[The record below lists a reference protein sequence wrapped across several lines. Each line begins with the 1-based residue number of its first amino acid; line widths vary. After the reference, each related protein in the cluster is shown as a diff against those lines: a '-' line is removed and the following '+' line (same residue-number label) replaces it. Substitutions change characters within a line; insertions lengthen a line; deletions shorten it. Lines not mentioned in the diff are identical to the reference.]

1 MNSQLK
7 KILLICF
14 GGLGDVILFYPL
26 IKTVKDLYP
35 DSKISILVEPRSK
48 VVAEKNSNISKVI
61 TFDLKN
67 KPKIKDYLS
76 LINQLRSEKFDIAL
90 SMGRSPM
97 VPVLL
102 FLSGAKQRI
111 GYSTNKLKFLYTK
124 CVELNENQYAAKMY
138 FDLLKGLGIDTDK
151 FNPVPEINICK
162 SDFKWAEQFINDNK
176 IDLEKDK
183 LVVVHPG
190 ASKISKEKNII
201 KTWSPIKWASL
212 INHLLLKDVKV
223 ILTGGPD
230 DQEDISIILDNI
242 NNNSDLL
249 INAYGATKNLDQ
261 LGAILKFSD
270 LLVCIDSAPMNVGIG
285 VGVPIVAIFGPTN
298 EKKLVPN
305 NNDKFTPVRINLE
318 CTPCLW
324 DKRQTTC
331 ENLSC
336 LKQLEVEHV
345 LEKVIEKLDLKCLV

>member
-7 KILLICF
+7 KILLVCF

-35 DSKISILVEPRSK
+35 DSLISILVEPRSK
-48 VVAEKNSNISKVI
+48 IAAEKNSNISKVI

-67 KPKIKDYLS
+67 KPSIIDYLS
-76 LINQLRSEKFDIAL
+76 LINNLRNEKFDIAI
-90 SMGRSPM
+90 SMGKSSM
-97 VPVLL
+97 VPLLL

-124 CVELNENQYAAKMY
+124 SVDLNENQYAAKMY

-151 FNPVPEINICK
+151 FNPIPEIKISKNDI
-162 SDFKWAEQFINDNK
+162 KWAEQFIKNNNLNLENNK
-176 IDLEKDK
+176 I
-183 LVVVHPG
+183 VVVHPG

-212 INHLLLKDVKV
+212 INHLILKDIKV

-230 DQEDISIILDNI
+230 DKKDISIILENV
-242 NNNSDLL
+242 NANSEFF
-249 INAYGATKNLDQ
+249 INAYGITKNLEQ
-261 LGAILKFSD
+261 FGAILKFSN

-298 EKKLVPN
+298 EKKLIPN
-305 NNDKFTPVRINLE
+305 DEKFTPVRLNLE

-331 ENLSC
+331 ESLCC
-336 LKQLEVEHV
+336 LKQLEVENV
-345 LEKVIEKLDLKCLV
+345 LEKILEKLNIKCLV